1 MKNYLKIAAVFISVF
16 TSTLVPGQSFIAPVS
31 EFTPSDDCQL
41 ELIDGT
47 MVEGKISMATIMNGN
62 LSSLTLKDANG
73 YKHKHMADTIKR
85 LRVKMGFLAKMDA
98 SAEASSSIV
107 QSFKADYKEINN
119 REYIIYEQALMPKKK
134 DKYRL
139 LQLVN
144 PGFDSVLK
152 IYNDPGA
159 NETGGFGVG
168 GVKITGGED
177 KSYLVVIREAKSIK
191 VKKGNYKKDF
201 AELYGDCPEMIK
213 IAGSEK
219 IKFKNFA
226 GHVFAYDQLCGVK

>member
-1 MKNYLKIAAVFISVF
+1 MKNYGRFLAFSILVFSAGMV
-16 TSTLVPGQSFIAPVS
+16 SGQSFIAPVS
-31 EFTPSDDCQL
+31 EFAASDDCKM

-47 MVEGKISMATIMNGN
+47 IVEGKISMATIMNGK
-62 LSSLTLKDANG
+62 LSSLTLKDADG
-73 YKHKHMADTIKR
+73 VKHKHKAETIKR
-85 LRVKMGFLAKMDA
+85 LRVKMGFLAKMAA
-98 SAEASSSIV
+98 SSEASSSVV

-119 REYIIYEQALMPKKK
+119 REYIIYEQALLPKKK

-152 IYNDPGA
+152 VYNDPNA
-159 NETGGFGVG
+159 NETGGLGLG

-213 IAGSEK
+213 IVGSGK
-219 IKFKNFA
+219 INFKDFA
-226 GHVFAYDQLCGVK
+226 AHVFVYDQLCGIK